1 MSQEAA
7 ERDVLM
13 WKEEKEE
20 QREETPL
27 KLLTLLHDLLP
38 PRCESHMFGEGG
50 ASITHPAGSES
61 LHQIFV

>member
-1 MSQEAA
+1 MAGVTGSESGTSREA

-27 KLLTLLHDLLP
+27 KLLTLLREPSPL
-38 PRCESHMFGEGG
+38 RCESHMLGGG
-50 ASITHPAGSES
+50 AP
-61 LHQIFV
+61 